1 MASTYQA
8 VHSIEELKPGDHIGC
23 LYETEEEYR
32 AVLTSFLRQGLERGE
47 RVLCIVDAHAAET
60 VRLYLRNSGLE
71 DEPYL
76 GRGQLSFVSA
86 ADASMWEGVY
96 DPDRM
101 IARLRTETE
110 RSLADGYPALRIAE
124 EMTWAVRGR
133 PGAEQLMR
141 YERKLDEFLPGSRCL
156 AICQYDR
163 HRFDPAVLMEVLNLH
178 PIVMVGS
185 EGYENC
191 YYLPPAASPS
201 GPAARLHLWTRM
213 LAERQ
218 QSQLALRQLE
228 EQYRSMFMHAVEG
241 IFQSTPD
248 GRILAANPTLARMM
262 GYASPEELIAATT
275 DIAQQLHV
283 NPQRRAEFR
292 RLLDERGVVQGFEM
306 EILRHGGSR
315 IWVSASARAVHD
327 AQGNVGYYEGIM
339 EDITAR
345 RQAEDALKK
354 FAHVVEQSA
363 DTVMITNP
371 EGIIEYVN
379 PAFEQLTGYSREEAI
394 GRKPSILRSGKHD
407 QRFYGQ
413 LWRTILSGGVFRA
426 VFTNRKKHGE
436 LFHEEET
443 ITPITDAQG
452 DITHFVSIGRDITTR
467 VQAEEQLRQS
477 REQLRALAA
486 HLQSVREEERGR
498 IAREV
503 HDELGQVLTGLKY
516 DLAWLARGLP
526 ADSTALQEKTR
537 GLLSLVDAT
546 INTVRRIFT
555 DLRPSVLDELGLVA
569 AIEWQAQE
577 FQSRTGIECRVSTEL
592 TDLSLGSEASTAL
605 FRICQESLTNVA
617 RHAQATRVTVRLSA
631 EENRLI
637 LSVVDNGRGVTEQ
650 EQARVTSFGLLGMQ
664 ERASLLGG
672 QLTIVG
678 RPGAGTTV
686 MVRIPLRAS

>member
-23 LYETEEEYR
+23 LYDTEEEYR

-76 GRGQLSFVSA
+76 GRGQLSLVSA
-86 ADASMWEGVY
+86 ADASMWEGVC

-191 YYLPPAASPS
+191 HYLPPAVSPS

-218 QSQLALRQLE
+218 RSQLALRQLE

-306 EILRHGGSR
+306 EILRHGGNR

-443 ITPITDAQG
+443 ITPITDARG

-467 VQAEEQLRQS
+467 VRAEEQLRQS

-631 EENRLI
+631 EEDRLI

-686 MVRIPLRAS
+686 MVKIPLRAS